1 MVGKLVQVVKVA
13 AAAIFVSVLLIFVC
27 AFFAYKLRLGSA
39 QINLLVAVIY
49 AAGSFIA
56 GFGVGHLRKEKR
68 LLWGV
73 CAGIVYFLVIM
84 LISLIVSHGIG
95 NNWGAVVRNLF
106 ICAAA
111 GGIGGIVG

>member
-13 AAAIFVSVLLIFVC
+13 AVAILVSVLLIFIC
-27 AFFAYKLRLGSA
+27 AFLAYKLRLGSP
-39 QINLLVAVIY
+39 QIALLVTVIY

-73 CAGIVYFLVIM
+73 CAGGVYFLVIL

-95 NNWGAVVRNLF
+95 SNGGNVVRNLL
-106 ICAAA
+106 ICVAA